1 MVIPM
6 IHNPLYNI
14 YIASC
19 ATDGGIY
26 QYHLYDDGTMKLQSF
41 TQMDRP
47 MYMATEDNRMYILLR
62 SPFSKGNE
70 SGLAVCD
77 ISADGKL
84 QPPAD
89 IISTKGEVACHLSVI
104 CGDVYCANYISG
116 SVIKMPEKLI
126 KHEGK
131 GVNPIRQEAPH
142 AHYVGFTPDKE
153 FVCVVD
159 LGLDTVYLYSKNLEL
174 IDKVQVPKG
183 HGARHLVF
191 SDDGKYCFVANELK
205 STVSFLEYKSGEL
218 KYVDTVSCLP
228 EGYTGETTA
237 SAIRFNENH
246 IYVSNRGLDTIS
258 VLENQN
264 GRLVYKDNYS
274 TGGNFPRDFDIIGNY
289 MICTNEKSDSITVL
303 DNKQKFNVIYRESNV
318 KSPICVV
325 SREA

>member
-1 MVIPM
+1 M

-19 ATDGGIY
+19 AKDGGIY
-26 QYHLYDDGTMKLQSF
+26 HYHLYGNGSLKQISF

-47 MYMATEDNRMYILLR
+47 MYMVSENNKMYILLR
-62 SPFSKGNE
+62 SPFSGSNE
-70 SGLAVCD
+70 SGLATYD

-84 QPPAD
+84 QTPTD
-89 IISTKGEVACHLSVI
+89 IISTKGEVACHLSVN

-131 GVNPIRQEAPH
+131 GINPIRQEAPH

-159 LGLDTVYLYSKNLEL
+159 LGLDTVFLYNKNLEL
-174 IDKVQVPKG
+174 INKVQVPEG

-205 STVSFLEYKSGEL
+205 STVSLLEYKSGEL

-228 EGYTGETTA
+228 EGYAGETTA

-258 VLENQN
+258 VLKNQN
-264 GRLVYKDNYS
+264 GKLIYKDTYS
-274 TGGNFPRDFDIIGNY
+274 CNGNFPRDFDIIGNY
-289 MICTNEKSDSITVL
+289 IICTNEKSDSITVL
-303 DNKQKFNVIYRESNV
+303 DKQNFNVIHVENNI
-318 KSPICVV
+318 KLPICVI
-325 SREA
+325 SRDI

>member
-1 MVIPM
+1 M
-6 IHNPLYNI
+6 IHSPLYNI

-19 ATDGGIY
+19 AKDGGIY
-26 QYHLYDDGTMKLQSF
+26 HYHLYGDGSLKQISF

-47 MYMATEDNRMYILLR
+47 MYMAYENNKMYILLR
-62 SPFSKGNE
+62 SPFSKSNE
-70 SGLAVCD
+70 SGLVVCD
-77 ISADGKL
+77 ISADGKM
-84 QPPAD
+84 QAPTD
-89 IISTKGEVACHLSVI
+89 IISTKGEVACHLSVS

-131 GVNPIRQEAPH
+131 GINPIRQEAPH

-159 LGLDTVYLYSKNLEL
+159 LGLDTVFLYNRDLEVVNMVKL
-174 IDKVQVPKG
+174 PEG

-191 SDDGKYCFVANELK
+191 SDNGKYCFVANELK
-205 STVSFLEYKSGEL
+205 STVSLLEYKNGEL

-228 EGYTGETTA
+228 EGYEGKTTA

-258 VLENQN
+258 VLKNQN
-264 GRLVYKDNYS
+264 RKLVYKDTYS
-274 TGGNFPRDFDIIGNY
+274 CNGNFPRDFDIVGNY
-289 MICTNEKSDSITVL
+289 IICTNEKSDSITVF
-303 DNKQKFNVIYRESNV
+303 DKNFNVKHIESNV
-318 KSPICVV
+318 KSPICVI
-325 SREA
+325 SRDA